1 MKHITALKFSLPCI
15 LWLAGSAAMAQQ
27 HQHGSGTMSS
37 SLPAVSP
44 YAGQQTRE
52 IKALSAAQTQDL
64 LAGKGMEL
72 AKAAELNG
80 YPGPMHT
87 LELAQPLEL
96 SAQQKQHTEAL
107 LARHKAEA
115 RALGEQLVQA
125 ERELDA
131 AFAARRID
139 AATLAGHTQRIGQL
153 QAALRASHL
162 RTHLQQTEFLTSE
175 QVSRYAQL
183 RGYTASADSFPSPS
197 PSPSHQR

>member
-1 MKHITALKFSLPCI
+1 MKHITALKHCLPCI
-15 LWLAGSAAMAQQ
+15 LWIASSAAMAQQ
-27 HQHGSGTMSS
+27 HQHGTGAGPSS
-37 SLPAVSP
+37 PALSP
-44 YAGQQTRE
+44 YAGQQVRE
-52 IKALSAAQTQDL
+52 IKSLSASQIQDL
-64 LAGKGMEL
+64 LTGKGMEL

-96 SAQQKQHTEAL
+96 NEKQKQDTEAL
-107 LARHKAEA
+107 LVRHKAEA

-139 AATLAGHTQRIGQL
+139 AKTLASQTQRIGQL

-162 RTHLQQTEFLTSE
+162 RTHLQQTELLTSE
-175 QVSRYAQL
+175 QVTRYAQL
-183 RGYTASADSFPSPS
+183 RGYTLSTDSVPTN
-197 PSPSHQR
+197 SHQH

>member
-1 MKHITALKFSLPCI
+1 MKHITPLKFFLPCI
-15 LWLAGSAAMAQQ
+15 LLVAGSAVMAQQ
-27 HQHGSGTMSS
+27 HQHGSGAVSS
-37 SLPAVSP
+37 PSPAISP
-44 YAGQQTRE
+44 YAGQEARE
-52 IKALSAAQTQDL
+52 IKSLSAAQTQDL

-96 SAQQKQHTEAL
+96 SDQQKQDTEAL
-107 LARHKAEA
+107 LVRHKAEA
-115 RALGEQLVQA
+115 RALGENLVQA

-139 AATLAGHTQRIGQL
+139 TVTLASQTQRIGQL

-183 RGYTASADSFPSPS
+183 RGYTASTDSFPSS
-197 PSPSHQR
+197 SHQH